1 MVKVVQRLQFE
12 NVFPDEKPKEV
23 LDYLKNVSRE
33 SLLMSI
39 GFCSKNPDTNFD
51 NFFSNPDLH
60 NQVIQRVIDYSKA
73 NNIVQKPRVIS
84 KYAGLKLAEHIL
96 SNKEILNNKRI
107 SVDEDEMNLFKAF
120 LLINTQLNA
129 HQKLNNLNDDNF
141 EKLVDFNLVLK
152 FPESDLALFEEDG
165 IEFLKLVFC
174 TIHKVEELFKF
185 LNSNLDFEE
194 IKNEFLNSFSVSS
207 EEEFIVQM
215 KYLFGQ
221 LLMSIISKG
230 YAFEVQDEAS
240 LKFLLSM
247 TSDNIMLDEDFT
259 HLKNNP
265 IYFLGENRFSVVN
278 YFFAVDKFYRST
290 KFKLK
295 EIYESKDVIK
305 KKYGD
310 FFGFFNK
317 EFSENFLMKNV
328 LDDIFNKED
337 FYKKRV
343 ADREIDGETDYYIRH
358 GNTVFLFENKDVLIS
373 KAVKSSANI
382 DEINAVLHEKFVHDG
397 KKAVGIG
404 QLVNSIEEI
413 VNKSFQLDEYVN
425 SENDLSIFPVLII
438 QDRIFQSPGIN
449 YRLNSWYLNIVR
461 DKLKDKYDP
470 NIIKGLTVID
480 IDTLIVWTPYLKEI
494 NNRFEEIIIDH
505 LFRMQ
510 NHKEINASTL
520 EEARD
525 QANNNLYEQ
534 ISPISTRN
542 IPFQISVDSLAQKFK
557 EIIVN

>member
-12 NVFPDEKPKEV
+12 NVFPDEKPKEI

-51 NFFSNPDLH
+51 NFFSNLDLH

-84 KYAGLKLAEHIL
+84 KYAGLKLAEYIL

-141 EKLVDFNLVLK
+141 EKLVDFNLILK

-185 LNSNLDFEE
+185 LNSNVDFEE

-240 LKFLLSM
+240 LKFLISM

-265 IYFLGENRFSVVN
+265 IYFLGKNRFSVVN
-278 YFFAVDKFYRST
+278 YFFVVDKFYRST

-305 KKYGD
+305 KKYGN

-337 FYKKRV
+337 FYKKKV
-343 ADREIDGETDYYIRH
+343 ADREIDGEPDYYIRH

-425 SENDLSIFPVLII
+425 SENDLRIFPVLII

-449 YRLNSWYLNIVR
+449 YRLNSWYLNIVK

-470 NIIKGLTVID
+470 NFIKGLTVID

>member
-12 NVFPDEKPKEV
+12 NVFPDEKPKEI

-60 NQVIQRVIDYSKA
+60 NQVIQRVIEYLKA

-96 SNKEILNNKRI
+96 SNKEILKNKRI
-107 SVDEDEMNLFKAF
+107 SVDEDEINLFKAF

-129 HQKLNNLNDDNF
+129 HQKLNNLNEDNF

-194 IKNEFLNSFSVSS
+194 IKNEFLNSFSVNS

-215 KYLFGQ
+215 KHLFGQ

-265 IYFLGENRFSVVN
+265 IYFLGENRFSIVN
-278 YFFAVDKFYRST
+278 YFFVVDKFYRST

-295 EIYESKDVIK
+295 EIYESKDDIK
-305 KKYGD
+305 KKYGN

-343 ADREIDGETDYYIRH
+343 ADREIDGEPDYYIRH
-358 GNTVFLFENKDVLIS
+358 GNTIFLFENKDVLIS
-373 KAVKSSANI
+373 KSIKSSANI
-382 DEINAVLHEKFVHDG
+382 DEINTVLHEKFVHDG

-425 SENDLSIFPVLII
+425 SENNLNIFPILII

-461 DKLKDKYDP
+461 DKLKDKYNP

-480 IDTLIVWTPYLKEI
+480 IDTLIVWTSYLKEI
-494 NNRFEEIIIDH
+494 NNRFEEIISDH
-505 LFRMQ
+505 LSRMQ

-520 EEARD
+520 EEARN
-525 QANNNLYEQ
+525 QVNSNLYEQ

>member
-1 MVKVVQRLQFE
+1 MVKVLQRLQFE
-12 NVFPDEKPKEV
+12 NVFPDEKPKEI

-60 NQVIQRVIDYSKA
+60 NQVIQRVMDYSKA

-120 LLINTQLNA
+120 LIINTQLNA

-194 IKNEFLNSFSVSS
+194 IKNEFLNSFSVGS
-207 EEEFIVQM
+207 EQEFIVQM

-230 YAFEVQDEAS
+230 YAFEVQDEAT

-278 YFFAVDKFYRST
+278 YFFVVDKFYRST

-305 KKYGD
+305 KKYGN

-328 LDDIFNKED
+328 LDDIFDKED

-343 ADREIDGETDYYIRH
+343 ADREIDRETDYYIRH

-470 NIIKGLTVID
+470 NIIKGLTIID

-494 NNRFEEIIIDH
+494 NNRFEEIITDH

-510 NHKEINASTL
+510 SHKEINASTF

-525 QANNNLYEQ
+525 QTNNNLYEQ

>member
-1 MVKVVQRLQFE
+1 MVKVLQRLQFE

-23 LDYLKNVSRE
+23 IDYLKNVSRE

-39 GFCSKNPDTNFD
+39 GFCSKNPGTNFD

-60 NQVIQRVIDYSKA
+60 NQVVQRVKDYSKA
-73 NNIVQKPRVIS
+73 NSIIQKPRVIS
-84 KYAGLKLAEHIL
+84 KYAGLKLAELIL

-265 IYFLGENRFSVVN
+265 IYFLGENRFSIVN
-278 YFFAVDKFYRST
+278 YFFVVDKFYRST

-305 KKYGD
+305 KKYGN

-337 FYKKRV
+337 F
-343 ADREIDGETDYYIRH
+343 
-358 GNTVFLFENKDVLIS
+358 S
-373 KAVKSSANI
+373 
-382 DEINAVLHEKFVHDG
+382 
-397 KKAVGIG
+397 
-404 QLVNSIEEI
+404 LV
-413 VNKSFQLDEYVN
+413 
-425 SENDLSIFPVLII
+425 
-438 QDRIFQSPGIN
+438 
-449 YRLNSWYLNIVR
+449 
-461 DKLKDKYDP
+461 
-470 NIIKGLTVID
+470 
-480 IDTLIVWTPYLKEI
+480 
-494 NNRFEEIIIDH
+494 
-505 LFRMQ
+505 
-510 NHKEINASTL
+510 STK
-520 EEARD
+520 
-525 QANNNLYEQ
+525 N
-534 ISPISTRN
+534 
-542 IPFQISVDSLAQKFK
+542 
-557 EIIVN
+557 